1 MMPAMPDR
9 PRELNDI
16 NILVDDITEEES
28 SLSIPGKRRHSCV
41 PGSSHQLD
49 PLIIGRRYSAH
60 IRETKS

>member
-1 MMPAMPDR
+1 MMTAMPDR

-28 SLSIPGKRRHSCV
+28 SLSIPGKRRHRCV
-41 PGSSHQLD
+41 PGSYQLD